1 MTVEETLF
9 KYLTDRG
16 MSDNQAK
23 EVLAD
28 YLKSVATDTNYQ
40 ITLGADKDAYP
51 NAVYIALYSGL
62 QHQALQ
68 YIEKNIPMAWF
79 KPMFV

>member
-1 MTVEETLF
+1 MTVEQTLL
-9 KYLTDRG
+9 KYLTEKG
-16 MSDNQAK
+16 LSDNQAK
-23 EVLAD
+23 EILTD
-28 YLKSVATDTNYQ
+28 YLKSIAIDTNYQ
-40 ITLGADKDAYP
+40 ISLGADKDAYP